1 VIQEENSN
9 SMSIIAGNT
18 SDPAAIAVQVS
29 LPAAVWERL
38 TADLRDD
45 DRESLKRPELAD
57 TPLRCRIEMF
67 LEMQLIAWEASVT
80 EYPDHSG
87 VSDDLDDGSPF

>member
-1 VIQEENSN
+1 MNKGDPDLPPIV
-9 SMSIIAGNT
+9 AGNM
-18 SDPAAIAVQVS
+18 SDQTAVAAQVS

-45 DRESLKRPELAD
+45 DRESLQRPELAD
-57 TPLRCRIEMF
+57 TPLRFRIEMF

-80 EYPDHSG
+80 EYPERGESS
-87 VSDDLDDGSPF
+87 SDDLDDGLPF